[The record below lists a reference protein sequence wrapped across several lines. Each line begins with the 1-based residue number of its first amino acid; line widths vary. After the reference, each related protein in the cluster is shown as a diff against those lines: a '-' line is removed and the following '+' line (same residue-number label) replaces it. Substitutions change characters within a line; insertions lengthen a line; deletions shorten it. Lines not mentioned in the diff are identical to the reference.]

1 MKGMIMNRDRT
12 KTLPAARRYG
22 RGFLYALLALPLA
35 YLAWQTVGHTQEAAV
50 MVPPPA
56 VDLPLATSSGEATA
70 VLSGGCFWGMQGVFE
85 HVKGVKQ
92 VLSGYSGGTV
102 KDPSYEMV
110 SSGNTGHAESVQIK
124 YDPSQVTYGTLLRVF
139 FSVAHNPTELNYQGP
154 DQGTQ
159 YRSAI
164 FYSSDEQKK
173 VAAAYIAQLEG
184 AKVFSDKIVTEQT
197 PYSAFYPAEGY
208 HQDFLINHPDQGYI
222 VFNDLPKI
230 ANLKK
235 LFPDLYRDTPVT
247 VSSN

>member
-1 MKGMIMNRDRT
+1 MEPRSTHRG
-12 KTLPAARRYG
+12 KTAG
-22 RGFLYALLALPLA
+22 RLWYPLLLLPLA

-56 VDLPLATSSGEATA
+56 ADSAIASPGSEETA
-70 VLSGGCFWGMQGVFE
+70 VFAGGCFWGMQGVFE

-110 SSGNTGHAESVQIK
+110 SSGSTGHAESVQIK
-124 YDPSQVTYGTLLRVF
+124 FDPSQVTYGTLLRVF
-139 FSVAHNPTELNYQGP
+139 FSVGHNPTEMNYQGP

-164 FYSSDEQKK
+164 FYSSDEQKR
-173 VAAAYIAQLEG
+173 VAAAYIAQLQA
-184 AKVFSDKIVTEQT
+184 AKVFADPIVTEQT
-197 PYSAFYPAEGY
+197 AFTAFYPAEGY
-208 HQDFLINHPDQGYI
+208 HQDYLINHPDSPYI
-222 VFNDLPKI
+222 MINDLPKI
-230 ANLKK
+230 ANLKR
-235 LFPDLYRDTPVT
+235 LLPDLYRDTPVT